1 MQDVKSK
8 VISRLVD
15 AFNGMTP
22 DQFYHYVYSMADILL
37 EVEQA
42 QNEYIDAVNKEA
54 EELSDTLAKV
64 EESLRIARAA
74 LRSID
79 YKE

>member
-1 MQDVKSK
+1 MKSK
-8 VISRLVD
+8 VISRLVQ
-15 AFNGMTP
+15 AFNGMTAE
-22 DQFYHYVYSMADILL
+22 QFHHHFYSIADVLL
-37 EVEQA
+37 DVEEA
-42 QNEYIDAVNKEA
+42 QNEYIDSVNKEA
-54 EELSDTLAKV
+54 EELSDALANV

>member
-1 MQDVKSK
+1 MESNA
-8 VISRLVD
+8 ISRLVD

-22 DQFYHYVYSMADILL
+22 DQFHHYMYSMADVLL
-37 EVEQA
+37 EVEEA
-42 QNEYIDAVNKEA
+42 QNEYIRAVKKEA
-54 EELSDTLAKV
+54 DELSDALMKA